1 MLNNHFLSHAQSHS
15 WPELACKKFLTFHI
29 ASEHLL
35 FVFPSDVP
43 IFLSCLL
50 FGLLSMSLFWLF
62 SPKCFCFSFIYI
74 KNLKRSEVLE
84 FGVRFSCVPWKL
96 MSWLS
101 QVAWKK
107 HQKSPAHP
115 GKSQTKQATLD
126 LREVTLALP
135 LQSAILIFSWKHKS
149 FRWWCRAGKMST
161 SEQSKLLR

>member
-1 MLNNHFLSHAQSHS
+1 MLNNHFLSHTQSHS
-15 WPELACKKFLTFHI
+15 WPELACKKFLTLSYSFWT
-29 ASEHLL
+29 S
-35 FVFPSDVP
+35 FVCFSLRCSL
-43 IFLSCLL
+43 FLSCLL

-84 FGVRFSCVPWKL
+84 FGVRFFCVPWKL

-126 LREVTLALP
+126 LREVTLVLP
-135 LQSAILIFSWKHKS
+135 LQSAILIFSWKHQS